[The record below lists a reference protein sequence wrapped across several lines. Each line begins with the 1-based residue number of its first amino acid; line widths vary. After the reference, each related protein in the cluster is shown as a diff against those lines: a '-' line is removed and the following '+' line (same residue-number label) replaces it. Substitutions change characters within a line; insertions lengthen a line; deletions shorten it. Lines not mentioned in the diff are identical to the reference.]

1 MKKEKSPGPEL
12 SKSDGKFLHS
22 RIQKEFSSILGGNW
36 GKVNP
41 VNNNGGDGGG
51 GEPAGPAADLIDGFP
66 DRCPS
71 FAVHPEFL
79 WNGRN
84 NGTAKS
90 RRVAFERSIS
100 RIPLSTS
107 RDPHLPRDRN
117 IDPQLY
123 RRIQDMENRITC
135 K

>member
-1 MKKEKSPGPEL
+1 MVRNFLTLLNLIKKC
-12 SKSDGKFLHS
+12 FT
-22 RIQKEFSSILGGNW
+22 SILGGNW
-36 GKVNP
+36 GKSVS
-41 VNNNGGDGGG
+41 NNNGGDGDG
-51 GEPAGPAADLIDGFP
+51 GEPAGPAADFIDGFP

-71 FAVHPEFL
+71 FATHPEFE

-90 RRVAFERSIS
+90 RRVAFERSIH

-123 RRIQDMENRITC
+123 RQIQDMENRITC